1 MVMRPAAVVELV
13 QDLLLPGYLTER
25 ARLDVIDGWHG
36 WSPEK
41 VVIPRNSDT
50 ELQSLR
56 DLSETPWLGLVV
68 TTTAQMIQMQG
79 ITCTS
84 DRDLTKMWL
93 PWQRN
98 DMALRQQAITR
109 ATLAYGYSYS
119 TVLPGD
125 LGASIRGI
133 SPRDM
138 YAVYQD
144 IAVDEYPMYGLRIVG
159 SKPGE
164 RGLQV
169 IDEEAVHHLVEK
181 DGRLQYVEPRFHDV
195 GVTPII
201 RDTNQMDLEGR
212 SPGEVEPFIPVAK
225 RINKTAYDRLLVQHY
240 NSWKIRTATGLAKP
254 EDEAEGKRLKLLLRQ
269 SDILTGEEG
278 VEFGTLDETS
288 MDGFIKAW
296 ESDIEALAAVSQT
309 PSHNLTGKMIN
320 LSAEALAAAQS
331 MLELKAGE
339 RKTSLGSGA
348 VRKLRLAA
356 HIEGREED
364 ANDFTVTALFEDLE
378 SRSMAQAADA
388 LGKLATMLGIP
399 VELLWDRIP
408 GVSVE
413 DAKKWQ
419 QYKLE
424 HPSADEKLAAA
435 LDRQAQGA

>member
-1 MVMRPAAVVELV
+1 MVMRPAAVVELA

-84 DRDLTKMWL
+84 NRDLSAMWL

-119 TVLPGD
+119 TVLPGT
-125 LGASIRGI
+125 LGATIRGI
-133 SPRDM
+133 SPREM

-144 IAVDEYPMYGLRIVG
+144 IAVDEYPMYGLRVIG
-159 SKPGE
+159 ATPGK
-164 RGLQV
+164 RGLRV
-169 IDEEAVHHLVEK
+169 IDEEAVHVLVER
-181 DGRLQYVEPRFHDV
+181 DGRLEYVEPQFHDV

-225 RINKTAYDRLLVQHY
+225 RINKTAYDRLLVQHF
-240 NSWKIRTATGLAKP
+240 NSWKIRTATGMSKP

-331 MLELKAGE
+331 MLALKAGE

-348 VRKLRLAA
+348 VKKLRLAA

-364 ANDFTVTALFEDLE
+364 ANDFTITALFEDLE

-413 DAKKWQ
+413 DAKKWLE
-419 QYKLE
+419 YKKE
-424 HPSADEKLAAA
+424 NPSGEEKLAAA
-435 LDRQAQGA
+435 LNAQAQGA